1 MNPHPNPV
9 DVSRKA
15 LELAASHGL
24 GARRHAKAMAEDAD
38 KNGDTNAEAFWLAVA
53 SELNSHCSI

>member
-1 MNPHPNPV
+1 MNDHPNPV

-24 GARRHAKAMAEDAD
+24 GARRQAKAKAEEAD
-38 KNGDTNAEAFWLAVA
+38 KNGDENAKAFWLAVA
-53 SELNSHCSI
+53 SELSSHCSI